1 MRLARLGRLLSPPVP
16 ARPSSNICVWPRCSP
31 PAHRLLTPLHAR
43 PSSHVCVW
51 PRCSPPA
58 AHRRLHHHSLNA
70 GTSGSKPTAASR
82 APASSGGHSSC
93 SPGAIAPHSAPHS
106 NTAHPHALCRW
117 ERLLFTRLEFYGTLF
132 CSEALPFKRSL
143 RRRVRDTRSAADG
156 SSSSSGG
163 GGASAPGGRVA
174 AQFVVA
180 GQEAL
185 GLDAA
190 IAFAHGLQPPGAA
203 PDGTNVI

>member
-1 MRLARLGRLLSPPVP
+1 MVGT
-16 ARPSSNICVWPRCSP
+16 P
-31 PAHRLLTPLHAR
+31 PAHAALSPHLL
-43 PSSHVCVW
+43 
-51 PRCSPPA
+51 
-58 AHRRLHHHSLNA
+58 
-70 GTSGSKPTAASR
+70 
-82 APASSGGHSSC
+82 
-93 SPGAIAPHSAPHS
+93 PHSHLAP
-106 NTAHPHALCRW
+106 PPALCRW

-156 SSSSSGG
+156 SSSGGGGGG
-163 GGASAPGGRVA
+163 GGASAAGGRVA

-180 GQEAL
+180 GQDAL

>member
-1 MRLARLGRLLSPPVP
+1 VPRAGRPLRLARLGRLLRPPVP
-16 ARPSSNICVWPRCSP
+16 ARPPARPQTRLRMAALQPARSP
-31 PAHRLLTPLHAR
+31 PPHTP
-43 PSSHVCVW
+43 
-51 PRCSPPA
+51 
-58 AHRRLHHHSLNA
+58 A
-70 GTSGSKPTAASR
+70 GTSGLRPTAASR

-156 SSSSSGG
+156 SSSGGGGG

-180 GQEAL
+180 GQDAL

>member
-1 MRLARLGRLLSPPVP
+1 M
-16 ARPSSNICVWPRCSP
+16 
-31 PAHRLLTPLHAR
+31 
-43 PSSHVCVW
+43 
-51 PRCSPPA
+51 
-58 AHRRLHHHSLNA
+58 
-70 GTSGSKPTAASR
+70 
-82 APASSGGHSSC
+82 
-93 SPGAIAPHSAPHS
+93 
-106 NTAHPHALCRW
+106 CRW

-156 SSSSSGG
+156 SSSSGAAAA
-163 GGASAPGGRVA
+163 GASAAGGRVA

-180 GQEAL
+180 GQDAL

>member
-1 MRLARLGRLLSPPVP
+1 M
-16 ARPSSNICVWPRCSP
+16 
-31 PAHRLLTPLHAR
+31 
-43 PSSHVCVW
+43 
-51 PRCSPPA
+51 
-58 AHRRLHHHSLNA
+58 
-70 GTSGSKPTAASR
+70 
-82 APASSGGHSSC
+82 
-93 SPGAIAPHSAPHS
+93 
-106 NTAHPHALCRW
+106 CRW

-156 SSSSSGG
+156 SSSGGGG
-163 GGASAPGGRVA
+163 GGAGASAAGGRVA

-180 GQEAL
+180 GQDAL

>member
-1 MRLARLGRLLSPPVP
+1 MPVVALRLERRRRVGGAPQGDVVPRAGRPLRLARLGRLLRPPVP
-16 ARPSSNICVWPRCSP
+16 ACPSSNVCVWPRCSP
-31 PAHRLLTPLHAR
+31 PAHRLLR
-43 PSSHVCVW
+43 
-51 PRCSPPA
+51 
-58 AHRRLHHHSLNA
+58 HHPIQCRYFRFKTDGGKSGA
-70 GTSGSKPTAASR
+70 GFEW
-82 APASSGGHSSC
+82 
-93 SPGAIAPHSAPHS
+93 
-106 NTAHPHALCRW
+106 W

-156 SSSSSGG
+156 SSSGGGGGG
-163 GGASAPGGRVA
+163 GGASAAGGRVA

-180 GQEAL
+180 GQDAL